1 MDVFSCILFQIGI
14 FIVLIYA
21 VGFLISLINRIFYR
35 LTGGG
40 RGVTLAT
47 GLIGTPIH
55 ELSHAAMCLVFFH
68 RIEEIKFFQIHD
80 ENGVLGYVNHSYN
93 KRNLYQ
99 VIGNY
104 FIGVAPIMVGA
115 LILYL
120 LFNALL
126 PNAALVFQKD
136 LNAFITLQGSSL
148 NDKTIGY
155 LISVAEGFLTAVF
168 TVDFGFTTILFIII
182 CLCIAMH
189 MNLSGADI
197 KGSLGALPLLI
208 ILTVVFNYVFWL
220 ISSTGYVAFFE
231 GVVVLSC
238 YLLVMLVL
246 SLLFSLMILVFG
258 GIVALIKRLLTR

>member
-1 MDVFSCILFQIGI
+1 MDVFSCIVFQIAI
-14 FIVLIYA
+14 FIVLIYV
-21 VGFLISLINRIFYR
+21 VGFIISLINRMFYR

-47 GLIGTPIH
+47 GVIGTPIH
-55 ELSHAAMCLVFFH
+55 EISHAVMCLVFFH
-68 RIEEIKFFQIHD
+68 RIEEIKFFQVND

-93 KRNLYQ
+93 RRNLFQ

-126 PNAALVFQKD
+126 PNASLVFNKD
-136 LNAFITLQGSSL
+136 LEAFVVLQGSGFDD
-148 NDKTIGY
+148 NTIGY
-155 LISVAEGFLTAVF
+155 LIAVAQGFLQAVF
-168 TVDFGFTTILFIII
+168 TVDFGFTTILFLIIS
-182 CLCIAMH
+182 LCIAMH

-208 ILTVVFNYVFWL
+208 ILIVAFNYVFWL
-220 ISSTGYVAFFE
+220 ISATGYVAFFE
-231 GVVVLSC
+231 GVVVVSC
-238 YLLVMLVL
+238 YLLVMLVM
-246 SLLFSLMILVFG
+246 SLLFSLMLLVLG
-258 GIVALIKRLLTR
+258 GFVSFIKRIFSR